1 MSKVLLV
8 DDDAQTRQFLKMQFE
23 DSGYQVSVAGAAGM
37 DVKETERLCDVGTEQ
52 EAIDVTIAFVQLY
65 REHAKYLD
73 RPYKWVAKVG
83 LGWVQARIADPE
95 ERARLI
101 AAFELS
107 QSIYRKDPWAEH
119 AKTAERYQPL
129 ANLTLEAAE

>member
-1 MSKVLLV
+1 MEL
-8 DDDAQTRQFLKMQFE
+8 
-23 DSGYQVSVAGAAGM
+23 
-37 DVKETERLCDVGTEQ
+37 KETERLCDVATEQ

-65 REHAKYLD
+65 RENAKYLD
-73 RPYKWVAKVG
+73 RPHKWVAKVG
-83 LGWVQARIADPE
+83 LDWVQDRIADLD

-119 AKTAERYQPL
+119 AQTRAHTYQPL
-129 ANLTLEAAE
+129 ADLTLEAAE